1 MTTVMQNFHSQMQD
15 KARPHYIRA
24 DINRQLDADASLHAH
39 RPHEIAD
46 IGLARVVNNNFAAFY
61 SDDQEQIDQANRSI
75 KEAVEEFDL

>member
-1 MTTVMQNFHSQMQD
+1 MTTVMQNFHIQMGEKQTPD
-15 KARPHYIRA
+15 NIRA
-24 DINRQLDADASLHAH
+24 DINQQLDADASLHAQ

-61 SDDQEQIDQANRSI
+61 SGDQTQIDQANRSI